1 MAFKEICFTK
11 ATVKQVTIT
20 NAEIDS
26 LDVLEA
32 CIDTLEFK
40 RCKFLGYSNIDGNI
54 GKLCI
59 NFLNDIRNAENPI
72 SNNRKLIN
80 TIAIL
85 FLGIALGTF
94 SKYLDFRQTELP
106 GVLMAINGV
115 LDIGNFLGRFAIW
128 ILIALCISIYSN
140 SAIRASI
147 NVFVF
152 FVGMVASYYL
162 YSNYIAG
169 FFPRSY
175 AMIWFGFT
183 AVSPLLAF
191 VCWYAKGKSKLAFIL
206 SALILAVLF
215 NMCFV
220 YGCWYFNAKSVL
232 EVIVFIIGLIV
243 LRRDTLRS
251 SALMGTISIVLA
263 VLLDMVIPFHFG

>member
-1 MAFKEICFTK
+1 MIKI
-11 ATVKQVTIT
+11 
-20 NAEIDS
+20 
-26 LDVLEA
+26 
-32 CIDTLEFK
+32 
-40 RCKFLGYSNIDGNI
+40 
-54 GKLCI
+54 
-59 NFLNDIRNAENPI
+59 LNDIKNAENSI

-80 TIAIL
+80 TMAIL
-85 FLGIALGTF
+85 FLGIALGFF
-94 SKYLDFRQTELP
+94 SKYLDFRQAELP

-115 LDIGNFLGRFAIW
+115 LDISNFLGRFAIW
-128 ILIALCISIYSN
+128 VLIALCISIYSN

-152 FVGMVASYYL
+152 FVGMVATYYL

-175 AMIWFGFT
+175 AMIWVGFT

-220 YGCWYFNAKSVL
+220 YGVGYFSAWSVL
-232 EVIVFIIGLIV
+232 EVIVFIIGFIV
-243 LRRDTLRS
+243 LKRDTLRS
-251 SALMGTISIVLA
+251 SAIMGTVSIVLA
-263 VLLDMVIPFHFG
+263 FLFNIIIPFQFG

>member
-1 MAFKEICFTK
+1 VIK
-11 ATVKQVTIT
+11 
-20 NAEIDS
+20 
-26 LDVLEA
+26 
-32 CIDTLEFK
+32 
-40 RCKFLGYSNIDGNI
+40 
-54 GKLCI
+54 
-59 NFLNDIRNAENPI
+59 FLNDIRNAEKPI
-72 SNNRKLIN
+72 SNNRKIIN
-80 TIAIL
+80 TIAVL

-94 SKYLDFRQTELP
+94 SKFLDFRQAELP
-106 GVLMAINGV
+106 SGVLMAINGV

-183 AVSPLLAF
+183 MISPFLAF
-191 VCWYAKGKSKLAFIL
+191 VCWYAKGKSRPAFML
-206 SALILAVLF
+206 SVLILAVLF
-215 NMCFV
+215 NMTFV
-220 YGCWYFNAKSVL
+220 YGWGYFEARSVL
-232 EVIVFIIGLIV
+232 ELIVFIIGLTV
-243 LRRDTLRS
+243 LRRDTLKS
-251 SALMGTISIVLA
+251 SVLMGTISIVLA
-263 VLLDMVIPFHFG
+263 FLLDMVIPFHFG

>member
-1 MAFKEICFTK
+1 MIK
-11 ATVKQVTIT
+11 
-20 NAEIDS
+20 
-26 LDVLEA
+26 
-32 CIDTLEFK
+32 
-40 RCKFLGYSNIDGNI
+40 
-54 GKLCI
+54 
-59 NFLNDIRNAENPI
+59 FLNDIRNAEKPI

-80 TIAIL
+80 TIAVL

-94 SKYLDFRQTELP
+94 SKFLDFRQAELP
-106 GVLMAINGV
+106 SVLMAIDGA
-115 LDIGNFLGRFAIW
+115 LDVHNFLGRLAIW
-128 ILIALCISIYSN
+128 VLIALCISIYSN

-147 NVFVF
+147 NVFAF
-152 FVGMVASYYL
+152 FIGMVASYYL

-191 VCWYAKGKSKLAFIL
+191 VCWYAKEKSKLAFIL

-220 YGCWYFNAKSVL
+220 YGFGYFSAWSVL
-232 EVIVFIIGLIV
+232 EVIVFIIGFIV
-243 LRRDTLRS
+243 LKRDTLRS
-251 SALMGTISIVLA
+251 SAIMGTVSIVLA
-263 VLLDMVIPFHFG
+263 FLFNIIIPFQFG

>member
-1 MAFKEICFTK
+1 MVDTSLSVVELFIGFEY
-11 ATVKQVTIT
+11 
-20 NAEIDS
+20 NEIDKS
-26 LDVLEA
+26 QVVRV
-32 CIDTLEFK
+32 IM
-40 RCKFLGYSNIDGNI
+40 
-54 GKLCI
+54 I

-162 YSNYIAG
+162 H
-169 FFPRSY
+169 
-175 AMIWFGFT
+175 
-183 AVSPLLAF
+183 LLE
-191 VCWYAKGKSKLAFIL
+191 CL
-206 SALILAVLF
+206 
-215 NMCFV
+215 
-220 YGCWYFNAKSVL
+220 
-232 EVIVFIIGLIV
+232 
-243 LRRDTLRS
+243 
-251 SALMGTISIVLA
+251 
-263 VLLDMVIPFHFG
+263 H